1 MDDKVLR
8 NQILAALDWE
18 PSVDSASIAVGVKD
32 GVATLSG
39 HVRTYVEKLKAE
51 QVVRHV
57 RGVRAIAEELEV
69 RPLHTHTHADD
80 EIAKRAVDMLS
91 WDVLVPSESVQ
102 AKVQQGWVTLS
113 GEVDWQYQRTA
124 TEDDVR
130 KLSGVLGV
138 TNLITIK
145 PRVHTGDIK
154 LRIEEALRRNALI
167 EANGIHINV
176 ENGKVTLEGRVHTWY
191 ERDVLETAVWAA
203 PGVNAVDDRVTVG

>member
-1 MDDKVLR
+1 MDDKLLR
-8 NQILAALDWE
+8 NQVLAALDWE